1 VRHEGEGMQQRTRPG
16 GGGGARSSSSRAG
29 GARTGGSARA
39 GNGAVRSGGV
49 ARAGQPRTA
58 DRGRAPERARS
69 AESRPTTPTRRA
81 QTGTAK
87 RTRAPE
93 PRRYTGRAAVL
104 GLVLLCLL
112 LAYAYPVREYL
123 SQQAEIS
130 ALQSSQANQQE
141 KIQQLK
147 EHAAKWN
154 DPEYVIS
161 IARQRLH
168 MTLPGEKTY
177 VVIDPSRATSADGGT
192 TPATPPAKRPWY
204 GKLWSSVEAAD
215 QK

>member
-1 VRHEGEGMQQRTRPG
+1 MPQRTRPG
-16 GGGGARSSSSRAG
+16 GGGGSRVSPSRAG
-29 GARTGGSARA
+29 GSSRTGGIAR
-39 GNGAVRSGGV
+39 GGQL
-49 ARAGQPRTA
+49 RGG
-58 DRGRAPERARS
+58 DRGRAPDRTRS
-69 AESRPTTPTRRA
+69 AASRPTSPARRP
-81 QTGTAK
+81 QSGTAK

-168 MTLPGEKTY
+168 MTLPGEKTL
-177 VVIDPSRATSADGGT
+177 VVIDPSRATQSGDPT
-192 TPATPPAKRPWY
+192 TPATPKAMRPWY

-215 QK
+215 QTDLPSKK